1 MLPSKLREYVN
12 SSPTSMTR
20 LSVKSG
26 AQSVGEERGGSF
38 PGQCIRI
45 EGRRGEVV
53 WPMMTL
59 VRRGEAG
66 NVVDFSDVSDVV

>member
-26 AQSVGEERGGSF
+26 AQSVGEERVAAF
-38 PGQCIRI
+38 PGQCIRLKA
-45 EGRRGEVV
+45 GGVKW
-53 WPMMTL
+53 WPMMTR

-66 NVVDFSDVSDVV
+66 NVVDFSDVK